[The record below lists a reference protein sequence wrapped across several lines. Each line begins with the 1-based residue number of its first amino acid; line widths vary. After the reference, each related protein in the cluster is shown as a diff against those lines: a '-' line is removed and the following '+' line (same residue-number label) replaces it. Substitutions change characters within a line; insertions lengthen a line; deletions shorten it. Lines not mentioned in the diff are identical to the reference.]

1 LYNTEKEVCKNDEM
15 VMTSLKNQE
24 ELYLC
29 LPISD
34 EGEWEPIEVLTPL
47 VEDAAS
53 ANTSGGASAPMQE

>member
-1 LYNTEKEVCKNDEM
+1 M